1 MALPQEAEQS
11 TQNAH
16 PHTNAKQYTKFQST
30 AFTPDKRVWCAA
42 WCVSEVWRC
51 GVRFV
56 IVVWACGALC
66 LFVWCVA
73 DECRCPRAFSCL
85 ISRSRPPL
93 LQRSTP
99 TLDLTL
105 LLSLPLDCVED
116 VAWTGATF
124 DEVPSRE
131 LEEVLYIYVGVR
143 FATGTGAGADEL
155 AGVSKQLAPTTSSC
169 PWHPVSPQGRRC
181 RPPSDR

>member
-1 MALPQEAEQS
+1 MVCG
-11 TQNAH
+11 
-16 PHTNAKQYTKFQST
+16 
-30 AFTPDKRVWCAA
+30 AF
-42 WCVSEVWRC
+42 
-51 GVRFV
+51 VRFV
-56 IVVWACGALC
+56 IVVRACGALC

-73 DECRCPRAFSCL
+73 DECRCPRAFSSL

-131 LEEVLYIYVGVR
+131 ARRGALYICWCEV

-169 PWHPVSPQGRRC
+169 PWHPVSPQEQTLPGTQ
-181 RPPSDR
+181 